1 MSERI
6 PALQALR
13 AFEVAARYGSF
24 TRAAQELALT
34 QGAISHHIKTL
45 EGLFDCALFER
56 RGPKLSLTEP
66 GRLLAQELKV
76 GFKIIEN
83 ACGLLKQDRNGIRL
97 KAPSTLTVRWLLK
110 VLEQFRQQASH
121 SRVQLS
127 SVWMDIDHVDF
138 YSEPFEA
145 AILLADGR
153 FAAEL
158 DSLKLFDEWLV
169 PVCSP
174 EHPAA
179 AARDLNALNRLELLH
194 CSADRR
200 DWRRWLTRLGA
211 AQVTID
217 RGQLFDTLDQGI
229 SAAQQGAGIAVV
241 DLLLA
246 QGELD
251 SGRLVMPF
259 PQAVATTEGY
269 YLTWPKSSPQARH
282 VRVLGE
288 FLRAQV
294 PQPPLHG
301 VDYLYD

>member
-24 TRAAQELALT
+24 TRAAEELVLT

-83 ACGLLKQDRNGIRL
+83 ACGLLKKDRQNIRL

-110 VLEQFRQQASH
+110 VLGEFRQAPSH

-127 SVWMDIDHVDF
+127 SVWMDVDRVDF
-138 YSEPFEA
+138 YSEPFDA

-153 FAAEL
+153 FAADVERI
-158 DSLKLFDEWLV
+158 KLFDEWLV

-174 EHPAA
+174 AHGVAGAP
-179 AARDLNALNRLELLH
+179 DLDALNRHELLH
-194 CSADRR
+194 PSPDRR
-200 DWRRWLTRLGA
+200 DWRRWLTRLQA
-211 AQVTID
+211 TQVALD
-217 RGQLFDTLDQGI
+217 RGQVFDSLDQGM
-229 SAAQQGAGIAVV
+229 SAAQQGAGVAVV

-246 QGELD
+246 RGELD
-251 SGRLVMPF
+251 GGRLVMPF
-259 PQAVATTEGY
+259 PQAVATGEGY
-269 YLTWPKSSPQARH
+269 YLVWPRTAPQAH
-282 VRVLGE
+282 QVRVLGE
-288 FLRAQV
+288 FLASRV
-294 PQPPLHG
+294 PGLPLQG
-301 VDYLYD
+301 IDYLYD